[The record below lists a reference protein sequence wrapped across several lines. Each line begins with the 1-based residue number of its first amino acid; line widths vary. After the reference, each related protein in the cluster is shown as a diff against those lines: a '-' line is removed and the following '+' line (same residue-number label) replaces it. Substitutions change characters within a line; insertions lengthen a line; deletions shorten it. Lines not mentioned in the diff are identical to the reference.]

1 MKPYSV
7 KSIWAGALAVA
18 LLVASPA
25 KASETEGDTEYTD
38 EACIECHR
46 TGSEES
52 DLHMDVDA
60 YQASIH
66 AQEELTC
73 QDCHSGVVD
82 DSHQSEEG
90 SGAVDCSDCH
100 EQENAHGP
108 EDAPLQCHECHP
120 KHNMRTKTDPA
131 SAVHPDRLPVTCGE
145 CHPAATGDEDYFS
158 WFPSFQIASHA
169 KGDFG
174 TAYERDNCLGCHQG
188 AGAHGESEP
197 INDET
202 CYKCHYDQDA
212 TGALWGEMHPVADRQ
227 TQPVIFAA
235 ASLYQVF
242 IVGGLAALVVGFFRS
257 RTRARSRQGEPDG
270 NTGQSPQ

>member
-1 MKPYSV
+1 MKPYVLKSV
-7 KSIWAGALAVA
+7 WAGALAVA
-18 LLVASPA
+18 LLAAIPA
-25 KASETEGDTEYTD
+25 TASENEGEMAYTD

-66 AQEELTC
+66 GQEETTC

-82 DSHQSEEG
+82 EDHQSEEG
-90 SGAVDCSDCH
+90 SGAVDCSACH
-100 EQENAHGP
+100 EQENRHGP
-108 EDAPLQCHECHP
+108 EDAPLQCHECHTT
-120 KHNMRTKTDPA
+120 HDIRAKTDPA
-131 SAVHPDRLPVTCGE
+131 SAVHPDRLPITCGE
-145 CHPAATGDEDYFS
+145 CHPTTVGARDYFS

-174 TAYERDNCLGCHQG
+174 SAYAEDNCLGCHQG
-188 AGAHGESEP
+188 AGAHGETEP
-197 INDET
+197 INDQT
-202 CYKCHYDQDA
+202 CYKCHYDQDKA
-212 TGALWGEMHPVADRQ
+212 GAVWGEMHPVADRQ

-242 IVGGLAALVVGFFRS
+242 IVGGLAALVIGFVRS
-257 RTRARSRQGEPDG
+257 RARARSRKSNPDG
-270 NTGQSPQ
+270 SAGQPPQ